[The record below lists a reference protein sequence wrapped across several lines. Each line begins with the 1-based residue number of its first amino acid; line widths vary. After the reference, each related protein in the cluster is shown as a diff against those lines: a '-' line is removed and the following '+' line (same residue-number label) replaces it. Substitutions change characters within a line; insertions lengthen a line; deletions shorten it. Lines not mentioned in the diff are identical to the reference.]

1 LNATFTTVISIF
13 VILLIGY
20 SAKKLKIL
28 KQQDISVINNIVI
41 NFTLPALIFVS
52 THGKVLKT
60 SMLTASFITIFIQL
74 LIMGAAFAF
83 AKAIN
88 LDRRCIG
95 GLLLVCVYGNTA
107 YLGYPLISAIFP
119 TSKSAMLTAVL
130 FDFIAMRLPLLT
142 IGVVVATTFAGE
154 KFKWNNLNELWK
166 MPALW
171 AMVIALITKDMYIP
185 AVLLKT
191 FKILGDATT
200 PMAMLSIGL
209 SLSTSSLKSYP
220 VVYIVVFILKMIALP
235 LAVWFITPHI
245 GVSGIVRDVVI
256 IQSITPTAVN
266 AGVIASK
273 YGKCGEFAAGAVFLT
288 TLASIGMIPLALYLI
303 K

>member
-1 LNATFTTVISIF
+1 MNATFTTVISIF
-13 VILLIGY
+13 IILLLGY
-20 SAKKLKIL
+20 SAKKFKVL
-28 KQQDISVINNIVI
+28 KQQDEVVISNIVI
-41 NFTLPALIFVS
+41 NFTLPALIFAS
-52 THGKVLKT
+52 THGKPLNT
-60 SMLTASFITIFIQL
+60 SMITAPLVTILIQF
-74 LIMGAAFAF
+74 LIMGIAFGF
-83 AKAIN
+83 AKAIK
-88 LDRRCIG
+88 LDRKCIG

-119 TSKSAMLTAVL
+119 HSKSAMLTAVL

-142 IGVVVATTFAGE
+142 IGVVIAATFAGD
-154 KFKWNNLNELWK
+154 KFRWSNLNELWK

-185 AVLLKT
+185 DVLLKT

-209 SLSTSSLKSYP
+209 SLSTSSIKKYP
-220 VVYIVVFILKMIALP
+220 IVYMVVFILKMMALP
-235 LAVWFITPHI
+235 LAVWFITLHI
-245 GVSGIVRDVVI
+245 GVSGIIRDVVI